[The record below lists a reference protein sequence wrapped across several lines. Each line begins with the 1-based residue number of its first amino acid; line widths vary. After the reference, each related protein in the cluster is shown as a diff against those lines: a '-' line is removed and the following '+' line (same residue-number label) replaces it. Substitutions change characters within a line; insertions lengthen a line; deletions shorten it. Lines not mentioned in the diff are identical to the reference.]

1 MCQASDIAMTMIN
14 KSIELARTEYNSSYY
29 MDFVK
34 LHKLMYLAQ
43 CYMLSQYDSL
53 LFEDRIV
60 AHQCGPY
67 VEGIHFI
74 PKMRGFQKI
83 LKPFP
88 LRSFVLP
95 SYRRINVIDFAVK
108 NAGKFSRDTLIQYTK
123 STAPYRLVEAEI
135 TDTFKPEITVESMKN
150 FVAYVV

>member
-1 MCQASDIAMTMIN
+1 MCQAVDIAMTMVN
-14 KSIELARTEYNSSYY
+14 KSIDMARAEHNPSYY

-43 CYMLSQYDSL
+43 CYMLTQYDSL

-74 PKMRGFQKI
+74 PRMRGFQKI
-83 LKPFP
+83 LKPFSS
-88 LRSFVLP
+88 RSFVLP
-95 SYRRINVIDFAVK
+95 SYRRVQVVELLLK
-108 NAGKFSRDTLIQYTK
+108 NAGMLSRDALIQYTK

-150 FVAYVV
+150 FIAYVM